1 MKEEKETKRLL
12 IESAKSEFM
21 EKGFEKASLRTICK
35 NVGVTTGALYFFFNN
50 KEDLFSAVVGEFYN
64 TLMKLLSEHYD
75 EHEVIF
81 NSLAAISD
89 VEDVCDPNEHNIFIE
104 IQLVHLLYEHY
115 DECCILLEKS
125 QGTKYENCVDTIVD
139 MTEKSYIFMAQ
150 KIAKLKPNCK
160 VNEYMCHWLTHI
172 TVNAF
177 IHLLT
182 HIPDEKTALKSLK
195 KMMNFLI
202 NGWIDLVLIED

>member
-1 MKEEKETKRLL
+1 MREEKETKKLL

-35 NVGVTTGALYFFFNN
+35 NAGVTTGALYFLFDN
-50 KEDLFSAVVGEFYN
+50 KEDLFSAVVGGLYN
-64 TLMKLLSEHYD
+64 SLMKMLSEHYN

-81 NSLAAISD
+81 NSLNVISD
-89 VEDVCDPNEHNIFIE
+89 VEEVCESNEHMDIE
-104 IQLVHLLYEHY
+104 FQLIHLLYEHY
-115 DECCILLEKS
+115 DECRLLLEKS
-125 QGTKYENCVDTIVD
+125 QGTKYEHCVDTIVD

-150 KIAKLKPNCK
+150 KIAKLKPNCR

-172 TVNAF
+172 TINAF

-182 HIPDEKTALKSLK
+182 HIPDEKTALECLK
-195 KMMNFLI
+195 KMMNFLL